1 MTEADG
7 NLRARPCARYRRRPV
22 RGTPVGAWNIAV
34 RTRGVFTHRDDFL
47 GPACVE
53 RGLVRPGISPISNSR
68 CELVLAIL
76 LPPGQPPSP
85 TAASASSALARCEPN
100 RENPLSPVRASCPAT
115 ASAPSVLA
123 GCEPNRAKPLLSGM
137 PCRPDSLPTVR
148 GQGNGVSVLLSD
160 EPEASEDHL
169 RFDASL
175 QCLIERMSS

>member
-7 NLRARPCARYRRRPV
+7 KLRARPCTRYRRRPVRRLV

-76 LPPGQPPSP
+76 LPSGQPPSP
-85 TAASASSALARCEPN
+85 AAAF
-100 RENPLSPVRASCPAT
+100 
-115 ASAPSVLA
+115 APSA
-123 GCEPNRAKPLLSGM
+123 RTRCEPNRAKPLLSGPS
-137 PCRPDSLPTVR
+137 PCLAWLSAASALPGMSR
-148 GQGNGVSVLLSD
+148 FRRIGS
-160 EPEASEDHL
+160 HL
-169 RFDASL
+169 RRVTQAPGPAL
-175 QCLIERMSS
+175 WQRAPGNRQPPAMLLC